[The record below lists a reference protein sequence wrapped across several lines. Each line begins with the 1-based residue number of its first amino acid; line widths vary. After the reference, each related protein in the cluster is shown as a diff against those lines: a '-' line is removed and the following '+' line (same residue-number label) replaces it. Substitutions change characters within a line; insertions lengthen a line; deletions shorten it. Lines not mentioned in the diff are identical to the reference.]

1 MKSTILFFTSLLLIS
16 LFPHPIQSSSLLDRY
31 QIIAPVKRSLKEVL
45 MSVNTK
51 LKTGAPLDSILKMLD
66 EIKSDVTEEQLRH
79 DKVYNDQML
88 ECQDEY
94 KFRLQQV
101 EDSSSTLEKAIRERD
116 SCNGTRIK
124 DVVDYEVNQ
133 ATQKQTQG
141 NLDIVESQ
149 LSKTL
154 AEYQQKQVD
163 HNDALDALK
172 SCVNILGELFVD
184 APEESLA
191 QLSQATGKLLLTSA
205 RIYSTNHYSSLL
217 SILAQISSQRDILSD
232 DTVLE
237 KIKELLTHLKDN
249 VLKSFQDYQD
259 EEKKI
264 EQDLNDRKT
273 ILQQYFASLQE
284 SEKKLVK
291 DIEDMDSCLSVEN
304 SIVSAASDKKER
316 NEGLMNSAKSMC
328 DNFEHEYKE
337 ATDARWIFLTM

>member
-1 MKSTILFFTSLLLIS
+1 MKSTLIFLITTLLIS
-16 LFPHPIQSSSLLDRY
+16 LFPHPLYANSLLDRY
-31 QIIAPVKRSLKEVL
+31 QIIAPVKKSLKEVL
-45 MSVNTK
+45 MSVNSR

-66 EIKSDVTEEQLRH
+66 DIKSDVTEEQIRH

-101 EDSSSTLEKAIRERD
+101 DDSSSTLEKAVRERD

-133 ATQKQTQG
+133 ATQKQTQD
-141 NLDIVESQ
+141 NLDLVEEQ
-149 LSKTL
+149 IAKTS

-172 SCVNILGELFVD
+172 SCVDILDQLFVD
-184 APEESLA
+184 NPDGVFSQLA
-191 QLSQATGKLLLTSA
+191 QSTGKLLLTSA
-205 RIYSTNHYSSLL
+205 RIYSTMQYSSLL
-217 SILAQISSQRDILSD
+217 SIMAQISSQREILSD
-232 DTVLE
+232 DIVLE

-259 EEKKI
+259 DEKKI
-264 EQDLNDRKT
+264 EQDLLDRKT
-273 ILQQYFASLQE
+273 LLQQYYASLQE
-284 SEKKLVK
+284 SEKKLIK

-316 NEGLMNSAKSMC
+316 NEGLMDSAKSMC
-328 DNFEHEYKE
+328 DNFENEYKE
-337 ATDARWIFLTM
+337 ATDAR

>member
-1 MKSTILFFTSLLLIS
+1 
-16 LFPHPIQSSSLLDRY
+16 
-31 QIIAPVKRSLKEVL
+31 
-45 MSVNTK
+45 
-51 LKTGAPLDSILKMLD
+51 MLD
-66 EIKSDVTEEQLRH
+66 DIKSDVTEEQIRH

-101 EDSSSTLEKAIRERD
+101 DDSSSTLEKAVRERD

-133 ATQKQTQG
+133 ATQKQTQD
-141 NLDIVESQ
+141 NLDLVEEQ
-149 LSKTL
+149 IAKTS

-172 SCVNILGELFVD
+172 SCVDILDQLFVD
-184 APEESLA
+184 NPDGVFSQLA
-191 QLSQATGKLLLTSA
+191 QSTGKLLLTSA
-205 RIYSTNHYSSLL
+205 RIYSTMQYSSLL
-217 SILAQISSQRDILSD
+217 SIMAQISSQREILSD
-232 DTVLE
+232 DIVLE

-259 EEKKI
+259 DEKKI
-264 EQDLNDRKT
+264 EQDLLDRKT
-273 ILQQYFASLQE
+273 LLQQYYASLQE
-284 SEKKLVK
+284 SEKKLIK

-316 NEGLMNSAKSMC
+316 NEGLMDSAKSMC
-328 DNFEHEYKE
+328 DNFENEYKE
-337 ATDARWIFLTM
+337 ATDAR